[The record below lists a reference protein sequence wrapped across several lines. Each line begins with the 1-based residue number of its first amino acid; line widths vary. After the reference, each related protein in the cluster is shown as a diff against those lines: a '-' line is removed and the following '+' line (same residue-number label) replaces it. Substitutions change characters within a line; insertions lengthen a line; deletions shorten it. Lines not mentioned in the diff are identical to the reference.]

1 MQLDDF
7 DGNPVGRLSCN
18 VDGDGDPQLRWYW
31 DDLGVLG
38 FAEFRGGGT
47 DALANLRSWW
57 SDTADRGR

>member
-1 MQLDDF
+1 VQLDDF

-18 VDGDGDPQLRWYW
+18 VDGDGDPQLRWYR